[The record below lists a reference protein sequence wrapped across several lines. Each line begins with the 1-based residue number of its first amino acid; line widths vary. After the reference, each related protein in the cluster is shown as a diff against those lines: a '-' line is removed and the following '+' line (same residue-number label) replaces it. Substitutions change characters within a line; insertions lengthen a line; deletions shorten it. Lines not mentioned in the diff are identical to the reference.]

1 MVKSVYLHD
10 LVTQD
15 FIEIPSD
22 KTPRSVGR
30 AKECDLVIDSTFRNI
45 SRLQVVVQYFPHG
58 DILLTQKSSNCD
70 TFYGP
75 SEDDLDKLYVNQSE
89 NILPSYLIRFGEGY
103 DLRLLPFNDRLVQE
117 RLRSR
122 SDDTKIVDLNQF
134 S

>member
-1 MVKSVYLHD
+1 MVKPVYLYD

-30 AKECDLVIDSTFRNI
+30 AKECDLVIDPTFRNI

-70 TFYGP
+70 SSSWRLSRTTGHL
-75 SEDDLDKLYVNQSE
+75 SLYKV
-89 NILPSYLIRFGEGY
+89 
-103 DLRLLPFNDRLVQE
+103 PFNITGNIISGLSLIGGGRESAVLARD
-117 RLRSR
+117 
-122 SDDTKIVDLNQF
+122 F
-134 S
+134 C